1 MKPTDSAKIG
11 GVEAGDLRL
20 EPIESLN
27 LLALVTT
34 HLGYLEASDRLDPR
48 IPVLMNVQHKLAEL
62 IRGED
67 GP

>member
-1 MKPTDSAKIG
+1 MLTDM
-11 GVEAGDLRL
+11 EAGELHL
-20 EPIESLN
+20 EPIEALN
-27 LLALVTT
+27 LMALVTT

-48 IPVLMNVQHKLAEL
+48 IPVLMSVQHKLSGL

>member
-1 MKPTDSAKIG
+1 MDM
-11 GVEAGDLRL
+11 EAGELHL
-20 EPIESLN
+20 EPIEALN
-27 LLALVTT
+27 LMALVTT

-48 IPVLMNVQHKLAEL
+48 IPVLMSVQHKLAGL

>member
-1 MKPTDSAKIG
+1 M
-11 GVEAGDLRL
+11 EAGDLRL
-20 EPIESLN
+20 EPIEALN

-48 IPVLMNVQHKLAEL
+48 IPILMNVQHKLAEL